1 MNATTSGMQ
10 QNGDTPMV
18 RRAFN
23 WGDFV
28 LGLVVGAI
36 LL

>member
-1 MNATTSGMQ
+1 MNAIQGGEMQ
-10 QNGDTPMV
+10 QPRV
-18 RRAFN
+18 HRAFN

-28 LGLVVGAI
+28 LGLVVGAM

>member
-1 MNATTSGMQ
+1 MNVNPGGELQ
-10 QNGDTPMV
+10 QPKVNRG
-18 RRAFN
+18 FN

-28 LGLVVGAI
+28 LGLVVGAM

>member
-1 MNATTSGMQ
+1 MNAAPNGMQ